1 MRVLML
7 WRHAKAQSATV
18 AEGDHQRSLA
28 ERGRAD
34 AQRIASRLIAGGRL
48 PELILCS
55 DSRRTMETADA
66 IDRAAGRALDRIALS
81 DLYHASIDDY
91 LRLIGEFGGACSTLL
106 IVGHNPTIEAFAEAV
121 TGDALVRVRPGD
133 LSVYNCAASDWTA
146 ATMGDFTRTAVLSP
160 RGE

>member
-7 WRHAKAQSATV
+7 WRHAKAQPATV

-34 AQRIASRLIAGGRL
+34 AQRIANRLVLGGPH

-55 DSRRTMETADA
+55 DSRRTMETANA
-66 IDRAAGRALDRIALS
+66 IDRAAGRTLDRIALS

-91 LRLIGEFGGACSTLL
+91 LRLIGEFGGTSSTLL

-121 TGDALVRVRPGD
+121 TGDSLVRVRPGD
-133 LSVYNCAASDWTA
+133 LSVYDCAASDWTA
-146 ATMGDFTRTAVLSP
+146 ATMGDFTRTTVLSP
-160 RGE
+160 RNE